1 MLHSTVENVSRKSE
15 PKFLGERGTPPGAA
29 RALKTNRRDSRLVP
43 RLSRENQFDRT
54 MRSYCAHV
62 NASHSPTRALRIQ
75 ARHVEEEHNAR
86 VKIIAIQKSP
96 LSRCSF
102 AHKNERANEFARERK
117 NERERKKPRNKRPKN
132 QNVSS
137 THHQNAHFLL

>member
-1 MLHSTVENVSRKSE
+1 MCVFRVYSKKREMRVSAKIDSKNVSRKSE

-86 VKIIAIQKSP
+86 VKIIAIQKSL
-96 LSRCSF
+96 LSLAALSPT
-102 AHKNERANEFARERK
+102 KTKERTNSRGREK
-117 NERERKKPRNKRPKN
+117 MKEKERNR
-132 QNVSS
+132 
-137 THHQNAHFLL
+137 